1 MDEKLWQKEFWNQQ
15 EAADLLNVSPG
26 TIHNWRVEGLLPYIQ
41 PPGKK
46 VVLIPVNAVKEFI
59 GRYTINKKGGD
70 KTRKL
75 DKVKRKKPD
84 VSPTTGKK
92 WRV

>member
-1 MDEKLWQKEFWNQQ
+1 MDAKLLEKEFATQQ
-15 EAADLLNVSPG
+15 EFADFMGVSPG
-26 TIHNWRVEGLLPYIQ
+26 TIKNWRDQGLLSYFQ
-41 PPGKK
+41 PTGSR

-59 GRYTINKKGGD
+59 GRHTINKKGGG
-70 KTRKL
+70 KTRNL

-92 WRV
+92 WRI